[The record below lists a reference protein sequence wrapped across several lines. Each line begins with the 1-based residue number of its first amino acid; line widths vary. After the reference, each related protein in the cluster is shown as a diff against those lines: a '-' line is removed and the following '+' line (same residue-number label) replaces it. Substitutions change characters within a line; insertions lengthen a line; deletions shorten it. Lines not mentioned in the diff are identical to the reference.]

1 MILRNVHG
9 KINLHLRVLGRRPDG
24 YHEIATLMRKIDLCD
39 EMVFEPGG
47 RGVVLHCP
55 GTGLPEDGENI
66 VIRAAALLF
75 STVGR
80 SVDVK
85 VTLRKRIPV
94 AAGLGG
100 GSANGAV
107 TLLVLNELLGNPL
120 DPGALATLGARVG
133 ADVPF
138 FLSGRKAAWAFGI
151 GERLEEAET
160 PSFPL
165 VLVNPGYEVST
176 RCVYEGLKMRLTK
189 PGIQYKIPRLD
200 TVPRV
205 VDNLSNDLESVTL
218 RLHPDLSEIKEQLRA
233 SGAAGTLMSG
243 SGPTVFGVFETEE
256 AAIQAAGFLKKRCSG
271 SVWRTRT
278 V

>member
-1 MILRNVHG
+1 VILCNSHG

-39 EMVFEPGG
+39 EMLFEPGG
-47 RGVVLHCP
+47 RGVVLCCP
-55 GTGLPEDGENI
+55 GTTLPEDEGNI
-66 VIRAAALLF
+66 VIRAARALF
-75 STVGR
+75 SAAGK
-80 SVDVK
+80 SVDVRI
-85 VTLRKRIPV
+85 TLRKRIPV

-100 GSANGAV
+100 GSSNGAA
-107 TLLVLNELLGNPL
+107 TLLVLNKLLENPL
-120 DPGALATLGARVG
+120 KPHELAALGARIG

-138 FLSGRKAAWAFGI
+138 FLSGERAAWAFGI
-151 GERLEEAET
+151 GERLEAAET

-176 RCVYEGLKMRLTK
+176 KTVYEGLKMGLTNR
-189 PGIQYKIPRLD
+189 GIQYKIPRLD
-200 TVPRV
+200 AVPLI

-218 RLHPDLSEIKEQLRA
+218 RLHPDLSEIKEQLKA

-256 AAIQAAGFLKKRCSG
+256 EAIQAERFMRKRCSG
-271 SVWRTRT
+271 MVYLTRT